1 MIIVKLTRASS
12 NVPTISSEST
22 NESLISLDSA
32 DEFQRMLKEAKER
45 ARARAFNDDQNRQTQ
60 PSLTNNQK
68 EEQ

>member
-1 MIIVKLTRASS
+1 MIIVKFNRASS
-12 NVPTISSEST
+12 NVPSISSEST
-22 NESLISLDSA
+22 NEPWTSLDAA